1 MLDRYSKRL
10 AAVLVVG
17 LLAFVAFATMAQATP
32 ITVNVTGD
40 IYTYAAFHYDYATGI
55 STYSGSG
62 STGSLSGTFSW
73 DPALMG
79 SDSSVPPFYSY
90 HTDNFSAPTWLS
102 SSLTAV
108 TPDYT
113 LTYDPATS
121 GLPQYQQY
129 LFGTDISYSGS
140 YSFLYPFLMHYDPG
154 IGSEAYNYFYFYDY
168 PSSTTPTLGYVSG
181 QFAPVQVNFAPSG
194 FDIGQIGVYDLVYT
208 ADGYDVSYA
217 YANLT
222 SASTVPEPG
231 TVALLGAGLLGLVAL
246 RRRTE

>member
-10 AAVLVVG
+10 PAVLVVA
-17 LLAFVAFATMAQATP
+17 LLAFVGFAPVARANP

-40 IYTYAAFHYDYATGI
+40 IYAYATFHYDYATGTT
-55 STYSGSG
+55 TYSGSG

-79 SDSSVPPFYSY
+79 PDSSFVPFYSY
-90 HTDNFSAPTWLS
+90 HDEFPGATTWLT

-113 LTYDPATS
+113 RTYDPATS
-121 GLPQYQQY
+121 GLPQNRQY
-129 LFGTDISYSGS
+129 LFGSDVAWSGS
-140 YSFLYPFLMHYDPG
+140 YSFLEPYLYHYDSG
-154 IGSEAYNYFYFYDY
+154 TGSQAINYFYFYDY
-168 PSSTTPTLGYVSG
+168 PSSSTPTLGYASG
-181 QFAPVQVNFAPSG
+181 QFVPVQVNFAPSG
-194 FDIGQIGVYDLVYT
+194 SDNGQIGAYDVVYT
-208 ADGYDVSYA
+208 STGYDYSYA

-231 TVALLGAGLLGLVAL
+231 TLALLGTGLLGLVAL
-246 RRRTE
+246 RRRAA